1 MGRLDGDHVARPP
14 SNCPPP
20 KTANCPHWAA
30 GAAACEE
37 WAAAGAVKI
46 YEQLSRSS
54 TLAGGKASSP
64 SVASPP
70 TDAPPPLGSKH
81 LVLTVDGG
89 FLPHHTAQHSTVQYQ
104 GRPPTSMSTPVASAH
119 HHHHPPPESPIITRQ
134 QAPLFP
140 GTGASKSHRPDAQP
154 SNLKSAA
161 GLVAPQQTGSSV
173 PWGRA
178 MHWLRGQQGS
188 VPLLKAV
195 ASPVRRELV
204 EPRAVVNPLT
214 PQCCYRRAGNAP
226 VCIFDA
232 ATDSWVVKVGRCPS
246 PASQANEAINSP
258 ALPTSQASIGA
269 LSRQGASNK

>member
-1 MGRLDGDHVARPP
+1 MHRR
-14 SNCPPP
+14 
-20 KTANCPHWAA
+20 
-30 GAAACEE
+30 
-37 WAAAGAVKI
+37 
-46 YEQLSRSS
+46 Q
-54 TLAGGKASSP
+54 
-64 SVASPP
+64 
-70 TDAPPPLGSKH
+70 PLRRHGQS
-81 LVLTVDGG
+81 
-89 FLPHHTAQHSTVQYQ
+89 LP
-104 GRPPTSMSTPVASAH
+104 AH